1 MIQYMPHVS
10 RNRLDRKLEKQLIDT
25 LDLVVSKLTKREEV
39 KVFLLSLLTPTERIM
54 LAKRLAIIILTKE
67 GLSET
72 QISQTLHVTRVTVS
86 RMQLFLEARG
96 EGYEFALKILDN
108 EKTVEEAK
116 SLLLKLASYAARAAG
131 GRIKTPRI

>member
-1 MIQYMPHVS
+1 MPHVS